1 MTSTLALIIGGIIA
15 FLAVVASLY
24 YAAKQEA
31 TAKAKA
37 DEAKQ
42 DTQELK
48 KHVQES
54 SNNAKIA
61 NSKPVRRSDSI
72 ERMRQGRERTKR

>member
-1 MTSTLALIIGGIIA
+1 MEGIALIIGAIIA
-15 FLAVVASLY
+15 GLTVVASLY
-24 YAAKQEA
+24 YAAKKEA
-31 TAKAKA
+31 TAAADAKQ
-37 DEAKQ
+37 AKQ

-61 NSKPVRRSDSI
+61 INKPVRRSDSI
-72 ERMRQGRERTKR
+72 ERMRKGRARTKQ